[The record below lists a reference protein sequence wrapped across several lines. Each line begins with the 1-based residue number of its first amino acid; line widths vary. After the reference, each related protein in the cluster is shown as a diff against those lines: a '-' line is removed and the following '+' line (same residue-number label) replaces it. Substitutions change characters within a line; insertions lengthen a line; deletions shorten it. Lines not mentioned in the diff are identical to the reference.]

1 MASMKAGRSRG
12 VSALRT
18 VGSFRVTVAMPSVM
32 STMTASFSVILAS
45 PNSGCSAVLAG
56 EERAGAVDVDQGIDI
71 EMRRYVVGPF
81 VHVPMQRS
89 EEHTSELQSLMR
101 ISYAVVCLNKKKIN
115 SSQAQNHA

>member
-18 VGSFRVTVAMPSVM
+18 VGSFNVTVAMPSAM

-45 PNSGCSAVLAG
+45 PNSGGSAVLAG

-71 EMRRYVVGPF
+71 EVRRYDVGPF
-81 VHVPMQRS
+81 VHVPMQPFRRVDIEEHDGAAADPSVDRS
-89 EEHTSELQSLMR
+89 EAHT
-101 ISYAVVCLNKKKIN
+101 AG
-115 SSQAQNHA
+115 